1 MSTYALKAARFVLPG
16 SLAFGGYL
24 EINEGTFGAWT
35 PERPDGL
42 DVVDLGDAWVAPGY
56 VDTHVHGFAG
66 HDAMDCDPDG
76 VNEASLAL
84 ARRGTTSWVPTTLT
98 QPADEIEAACASV
111 WEADQRRD
119 DDFLGARIEGIFLE
133 GPFFTEKHMGAQNP
147 ANMLDPSV
155 ELFDRWQEAAHGLI
169 CKSSL
174 APERAG
180 SAAYCAALRD
190 RGVVTAL
197 GHSAATCAEGRAAV
211 AAGATVFV
219 HTYNAM
225 EGLHHREGG
234 LVGCAMSTTGT
245 YSELICDGHHVL
257 PEAIRALVSAKG
269 WEHVAV
275 ISDCLR
281 CGGMPDGDYY
291 LGDLPIRLKGETA
304 RLIAEDGT
312 VGNLAGAA
320 TTVAS
325 GVKNLV
331 DWGVVTAEQ
340 AIRMGTE
347 VAAASCGID
356 DVCGSMLL
364 GRAADFNVLNPDLTV
379 AATYVS
385 GLLVI

>member
-1 MSTYALKAARFVLPG
+1 MSTYALKAACFVLPG

-42 DVVDLGDAWVAPGY
+42 DVVDLGDAWIAPGY

-66 HDAMDCDPDG
+66 HDVMDCDPDG

-111 WEADQRRD
+111 WEADERRD

-356 DVCGSMLL
+356 DICGSMLL